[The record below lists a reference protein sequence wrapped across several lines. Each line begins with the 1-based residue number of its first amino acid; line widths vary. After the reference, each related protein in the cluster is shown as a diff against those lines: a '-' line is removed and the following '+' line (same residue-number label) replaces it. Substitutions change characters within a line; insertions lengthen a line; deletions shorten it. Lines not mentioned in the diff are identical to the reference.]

1 MKYNFSVYGAF
12 WDWAMGTS
20 WSPHDSR
27 AQAKYQKGKAT
38 AEVVAAKV
46 KLRSQ
51 ESQPTAGI
59 STAVSP

>member
-1 MKYNFSVYGAF
+1 
-12 WDWAMGTS
+12 MGTS